1 MKFLLLIFFSYI
13 FTSLHAQSID
23 SLIVHAKPET
33 TVEQFN
39 QLLQT
44 NKYVLVDFYAD
55 WCAPCKK
62 LAPIIQDISK
72 EYSSTVLVIKVNQDE
87 NKPLFDLLQVWEL
100 PTLRIYRNGKILWSG
115 EGFFPKEVIEEQLK

>member
-1 MKFLLLIFFSYI
+1 M
-13 FTSLHAQSID
+13 
-23 SLIVHAKPET
+23 
-33 TVEQFN
+33 
-39 QLLQT
+39 
-44 NKYVLVDFYAD
+44 LVDFYAD